1 MPIALDIR
9 LDIAIGRTRTYDNWD
24 IPELSQLDWGCLWS
38 GPHRHCQKY
47 LYFKIHVMKFYS
59 SHQLPVPAEDG
70 IYHQSFI
77 LHQNNHFFWEK

>member
-9 LDIAIGRTRTYDNWD
+9 LDIAIGRTRTYDTRAV
-24 IPELSQLDWGCLWS
+24 PAGLRMPLVRSAPSLSKISNL
-38 GPHRHCQKY
+38 
-47 LYFKIHVMKFYS
+47 KIHVMKFYS

-77 LHQNNHFFWEK
+77 LH